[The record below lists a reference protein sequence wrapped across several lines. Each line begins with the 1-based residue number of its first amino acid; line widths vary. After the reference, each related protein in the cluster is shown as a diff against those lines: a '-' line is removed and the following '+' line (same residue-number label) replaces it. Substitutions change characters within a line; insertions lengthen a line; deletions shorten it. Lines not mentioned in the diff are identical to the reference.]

1 MAEERLL
8 RELKAKEP
16 DLMGKSG
23 RNSQKKQYFSLNPK
37 GDKSVLSRGSNR
49 FRGSEMRR

>member
-1 MAEERLL
+1 MAEERWL

-23 RNSQKKQYFSLNPK
+23 KTSQKKQHFSLDPK
-37 GDKSVLSRGSNR
+37 GDKSVSSRGSNIR
-49 FRGSEMRR
+49 RGSEVRK